1 MPLGL
6 GNIDLKICDQ
16 SYNVEIQFRF
26 AVLSFVFLGLVEE
39 VLSQICWVVTTSKRA
54 RTGKDHHFLLPLG
67 DLWPSP
73 FWFPNR
79 RHVLPDGAR
88 LHTQNAERVDTFEWK
103 SESRMV
109 PPRTFRV
116 LHFCQLS
123 TSPEIYCYK
132 YELEWFSWLSNCAS
146 GTFYFCRGFDSSL
159 TVAFMNLTVHWL
171 IDIIPRHFHEIKLR
185 VPWLLVG

>member
-6 GNIDLKICDQ
+6 GNIDLKIRDQ
-16 SYNVEIQFRF
+16 SYNVEIQFRY

-39 VLSQICWVVTTSKRA
+39 VLSQICWVFTTSKRV

-88 LHTQNAERVDTFEWK
+88 LHTPRMLKESILL
-103 SESRMV
+103 SESLKAAWL
-109 PPRTFRV
+109 PQELSEF
-116 LHFCQLS
+116 FIFANCQLLR
-123 TSPEIYCYK
+123 K
-132 YELEWFSWLSNCAS
+132 YIVTNTNWSGSLGSAIVQVVLSIFA
-146 GTFYFCRGFDSSL
+146 GVLIPLSL
-159 TVAFMNLTVHWL
+159 SRLW
-171 IDIIPRHFHEIKLR
+171 I
-185 VPWLLVG
+185 